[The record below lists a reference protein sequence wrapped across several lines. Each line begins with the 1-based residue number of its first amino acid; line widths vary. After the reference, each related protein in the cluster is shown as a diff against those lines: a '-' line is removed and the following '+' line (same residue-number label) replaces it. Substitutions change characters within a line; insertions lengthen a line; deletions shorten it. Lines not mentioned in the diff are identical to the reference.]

1 MDELEEDEEEEEESS
16 SPPEGL
22 LALKDLVIFFCISSL
37 MDNLSDCRSN
47 SFNLWLSGLLSLL
60 VNDVDGD
67 DGLYVACS
75 LY

>member
-1 MDELEEDEEEEEESS
+1 MDELEEDEEEELS

-22 LALKDLVIFFCISSL
+22 LALKDLVISFCISSL

-47 SFNLWLSGLLSLL
+47 SFNLWLSGLSSLL
-60 VNDVDGD
+60 VDGVGAD